1 MAIHTAKLTEK
12 TQGHCDII
20 DITAKVQ
27 HELERQKIRRGLATL
42 FVSGSTA
49 SLTTIEYESGV
60 LKDLQE
66 LLEKLIPSNRK
77 YHHDDRW
84 RDDNGFSHLRASLLG
99 PSLQVPIEDGRLL
112 LGTWQ
117 QIVLLDFDPS
127 TRAPGMA
134 GSHSLG
140 IPPANRGVVLS
151 ERSESKDN
159 ASGASRLR
167 VGLHNR
173 PRTREVV
180 VQIMGENE

>member
-1 MAIHTAKLTEK
+1 MNGKSSSISELQPFALSLSKGERPMLIHTGKLVET

-27 HELERQKIRRGLATL
+27 NELERRKIQRGLATL

-60 LKDLQE
+60 LQDLKE

-77 YHHDDRW
+77 YRHDDRW
-84 RDDNGFSHLRASLLG
+84 GDDNGFSHLRASLLG
-99 PSLQVPIEDGRLL
+99 PSLQVPIADGKLM

-117 QIVLLDFDPS
+117 QIVLLDFD
-127 TRAPGMA
+127 
-134 GSHSLG
+134 
-140 IPPANRGVVLS
+140 
-151 ERSESKDN
+151 
-159 ASGASRLR
+159 
-167 VGLHNR
+167 NR
-173 PRTREVV
+173 PRTREIV